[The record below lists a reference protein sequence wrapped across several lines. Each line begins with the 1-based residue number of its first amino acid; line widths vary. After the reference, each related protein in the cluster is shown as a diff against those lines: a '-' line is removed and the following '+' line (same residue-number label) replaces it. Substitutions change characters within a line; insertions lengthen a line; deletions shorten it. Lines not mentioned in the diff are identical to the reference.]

1 MVAAT
6 LALSAAVTA
15 LYLGSFQVGWLSAV
29 WDPLFGMGSAYVLES
44 YLSRTFESFVGV
56 PDAIVGA
63 AAYGVETLLL
73 LSGGHRRAWTQPWLT
88 VACGALTGI
97 LALTGLGLVLVQ
109 ASIHHWCFLCLV
121 TAGISWCLAALTW
134 NELMTPDPRAVA
146 DFYEAVFGWKANHAP
161 MEGMEYTVFMVD
173 GGSENGIAGAMKP
186 PMEGMPAFWGVYF
199 NVDDAEA
206 TVKRAKELGAS
217 VMMEA
222 SLTPGVGTLAAMAD
236 PQGAMFSI
244 MTPEA

>member
-1 MVAAT
+1 MASRATDIHVVNRSSSGADRISGIAGSDASAWPHRMVAAT

-134 NELMTPDPRAVA
+134 NELVVAVQHL
-146 DFYEAVFGWKANHAP
+146 N
-161 MEGMEYTVFMVD
+161 
-173 GGSENGIAGAMKP
+173 
-186 PMEGMPAFWGVYF
+186 
-199 NVDDAEA
+199 
-206 TVKRAKELGAS
+206 RR
-217 VMMEA
+217 
-222 SLTPGVGTLAAMAD
+222 
-236 PQGAMFSI
+236 
-244 MTPEA
+244 